1 MNTAVGHPFVF
12 QVQDEALGSDLDR
25 AAEELL
31 DLMADQPI
39 QLSYGKRG
47 HRFVL
52 GVVEECDQDDA
63 GRLIWNLRALTQ
75 AHPMLRVKL
84 GGYGSELPPT
94 VLQDG
99 RFVLFGEAYR
109 TFCYGK
115 N

>member
-12 QVQDEALGSDLDR
+12 QVQDEAPGSDLDR
-25 AAEELL
+25 ATEELL
-31 DLMADQPI
+31 DLMPDQPI

-47 HRFVL
+47 ERFVL
-52 GVVEECDQDDA
+52 GVVEECDQDGA
-63 GRLIWNLRALTQ
+63 GRLIWSLRRLTQ

-109 TFCYGK
+109 SFCFGR
-115 N
+115 